1 MVPKNCP
8 TYKQSIEL
16 APRLKDRA
24 AKFEANLAK
33 KFNWDFE
40 QELDEGED
48 APVVVDLDLGGDEGG
63 AILITDS

>member
-1 MVPKNCP
+1 MV
-8 TYKQSIEL
+8 
-16 APRLKDRA
+16 PRLKDRA

-40 QELDEGED
+40 QEIDEGED